1 MSNVTPIR
9 PGSEPPSPPPRMSGH
24 PYSIVRRGR
33 LPGPHASIQ
42 LKVEAECSAADR
54 EWRSACLFV
63 IVEFRGTPE
72 ALIAAGCATEP
83 MLAGRGRGFAG
94 RGRGFRRPGDHEAW
108 SYTRRARTKAE
119 PNRFRVVYSFADNEE
134 DRGRPP
140 REQALELPGVCALFP
155 DGFPALAPAPDAD
168 DAGPTSAKEWRESLL
183 GFCMS
188 MTHAVVTTAQPGRWP
203 ADLGPAKPQ
212 RFHLREA
219 DVARIAA
226 LGERFEVELRKLF
239 GRAQVQVIDE
249 KRLRLRLVDD
259 TRVLP

>member
-1 MSNVTPIR
+1 MSAGNVTPIR
-9 PGSEPPSPPPRMSGH
+9 PGSEPPSPTPRMSM
-24 PYSIVRRGR
+24 ITRRGR

-42 LKVEAECSAADR
+42 LKVEAECR
-54 EWRSACLFV
+54 LWRSGCLFV

-72 ALIAAGCATEP
+72 TLIAAGCATAP

-134 DRGRPP
+134 DGGRPP
-140 REQALELPGVCALFP
+140 REQALELPGVRALFP
-155 DGFPALAPAPDAD
+155 EGFPALALPLAPAPVAD

-203 ADLGPAKPQ
+203 AELGPAKPQ

-239 GRAQVQVIDE
+239 ERAQVIDE
-249 KRLRLRLVDD
+249 KRPQLRLVDN
-259 TRVLP
+259 TR